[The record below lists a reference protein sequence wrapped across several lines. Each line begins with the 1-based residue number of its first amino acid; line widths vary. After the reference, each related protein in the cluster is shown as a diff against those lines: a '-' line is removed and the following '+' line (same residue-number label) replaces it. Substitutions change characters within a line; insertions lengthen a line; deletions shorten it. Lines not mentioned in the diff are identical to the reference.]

1 MYPQF
6 TVVSKPGC
14 PNCVRAKN
22 TLQRARASV
31 TEIFVENLKMADIN
45 TKLHGAAGHVKTYPL
60 VLAYENGREYVVGG
74 ADDLEKFLRER
85 TI

>member
-14 PNCVRAKN
+14 PNCVRAKDA
-22 TLQRARASV
+22 LLRAKAPV

-45 TKLHGAAGHVKTYPL
+45 TKLHGGAGHIKTYPL
-60 VLAYENGREYVVGG
+60 VLAFEQGREYVVGG

-85 TI
+85 SI